1 MARTLREVQTCMISI
16 KQIEEDLQKE
26 EDDAEKQIEVE
37 LRKEKEKEDEEKAVL
52 TGKEGLGAAAAEEH
66 IEARNVYNNIQV
78 KSISRVFLKAKQEIE
93 RLRQDLKVA
102 EEKLAKLEGCEKYVL
117 LLKDLLEEQQLQL
130 QIYEQPKEQICQRC
144 RLHTAKD
151 AEAEKLMAVEN
162 AKQSQ
167 AEADEIRKELRN
179 VSDIALEI
187 YRDFDNELEL
197 LKMALE
203 NVESKKIRACET
215 EVELLHRA
223 LGNVESEKIQEFEN
237 AKKLQA
243 EADSRTLDRWLHTEM
258 VVQTVERS
266 LKQLHTAVGHALAE
280 RMVAIENTKKSQ
292 AEMDELRNELEFY
305 LKEVVSIRQELDLR
319 LGVEAEVECL
329 DARIAELQQQLAG
342 CHRKSKEDAELIEV
356 QCVKLEFATAHL
368 RDTDRKLLEMEC
380 AMLVCV
386 AEEARLVEELEAGL
400 NREKELEKQITMLRQ
415 LTHQPRRQDAALPLA
430 ETTK

>member
-1 MARTLREVQTCMISI
+1 MISI
-16 KQIEEDLQKE
+16 RQMEEELQKE

-37 LRKEKEKEDEEKAVL
+37 LRKEKEEKDEEKAVL
-52 TGKEGLGAAAAEEH
+52 TGKEGLGAATEEN
-66 IEARNVYNNIQV
+66 IEASKVCNNIQV

-130 QIYEQPKEQICQRC
+130 QIYEQSKEQICQRC

-151 AEAEKLMAVEN
+151 AEAEKLMALEN
-162 AKQSQ
+162 ATQSQ

-215 EVELLHRA
+215 EVELLHTA
-223 LGNVESEKIQEFEN
+223 LGNVESEKIQAFEN

-305 LKEVVSIRQELDLR
+305 LKEVVSIRQELELR
-319 LGVEAEVECL
+319 RGVEAEVEFL
-329 DARIAELQQQLAG
+329 HARIAELQQQLAG
-342 CHRKSKEDAELIEV
+342 CHRKAKEDTELIEV
-356 QCVKLEFATAHL
+356 LRVKLEDATERT
-368 RDTDRKLLEMEC
+368 RDTDRKLLETEFS
-380 AMLVCV
+380 MLACV
-386 AEEARLVEELEAGL
+386 AEEARLVEELQAGL
-400 NREKELEKQITMLRQ
+400 SREKKLEQQLTMLQEIRRPE
-415 LTHQPRRQDAALPLA
+415 QPEGRAS
-430 ETTK
+430 